1 MIREPD
7 AGDSTDLMAKQLKS
21 LNQAKL
27 DTTATHQKFIPFNP
41 QDQSS
46 KLSKK

>member
-1 MIREPD
+1 MMIREPE

-27 DTTATHQKFIPFNP
+27 DTTTHQKFIPFNP
-41 QDQSS
+41 QDQNS